1 MCVQLPSKW
10 QSRAVGRLEG
20 DRLLGDQSMGI
31 NCCGNHLDYSASG
44 KLEVC
49 LFVKNR
55 ILHRA
60 VGRLGL
66 QTHGGNWRLP
76 RKRGREGQ
84 HQEHTLVLCRQPSRL
99 TMVASS
105 PPHSLAVPARSCQM
119 PWVSPSPLSS
129 PGPSPAVTSH
139 LNLQL
144 SNPQSSARQ
153 MAGWA
158 PRGCGLIDPT
168 TYCPT

>member
-76 RKRGREGQ
+76 RKRGQGGAAPGAYISSLSSAKPTYHGCFLPTSFSRSPCQ
-84 HQEHTLVLCRQPSRL
+84 VLSDALGFSLSFIITRTQPSCHLPSEPAALKSPIICQTDGWLGSQRL
-99 TMVASS
+99 
-105 PPHSLAVPARSCQM
+105 
-119 PWVSPSPLSS
+119 WF
-129 PGPSPAVTSH
+129 
-139 LNLQL
+139 
-144 SNPQSSARQ
+144 
-153 MAGWA
+153 
-158 PRGCGLIDPT
+158 D
-168 TYCPT
+168 